1 MAVTASDI
9 RNAADLLDGPD
20 HPHTIRRSP
29 DAVPD
34 TWLRAYAEVGK
45 SPAHLILQGA
55 RRFHGDAGP
64 RRRGAPTR
72 RDHHVGGKPRPGR
85 CLSRDEY
92 GHTGRY
98 RDAGT
103 NPFAKVSRT
112 RAFGAEVVLEGRNLN
127 ECEGLVSQLIEERG
141 LSLIHP
147 YDNELVMTGQGTAGL
162 EMLTDCD
169 DLDALVVPIG
179 GGGLIGGIATI
190 ARDMRPNLKIY
201 GVQTELYPTMKLAVA
216 GKDITC
222 GGETLAEG
230 IAVKKPGGVT
240 KPVVSNLVDDI
251 LLVDEQS
258 LEWAVGS
265 LIEQQRVVSEGAG
278 AAGIAAIRQNPS
290 LFAGKKVGVV
300 ICGGNIDPRLL
311 ASILNRNM
319 ASDGRLARLRIDISD
334 EPGMLAAITAS
345 ISRCGGNIVEI
356 YHQRLFYDVPAKL
369 AKIDAVIET
378 RGPEHVDE
386 IIADLRGSNFLVRQ
400 LKTVLQASPPE
411 QAIGVRHLF
420 PCLARRNRTA

>member
-9 RNAADLLDGPD
+9 RNAADLLDGQIIRTPFVAA
-20 HPHTIRRSP
+20 PMLSRTLGCELMLKLENLQHTSSFK
-29 DAVPD
+29 A
-34 TWLRAYAEVGK
+34 
-45 SPAHLILQGA
+45 
-55 RRFHGDAGP
+55 
-64 RRRGAPTR
+64 RGAFMAMQALGAEERQRGVITM
-72 RDHHVGGKPRPGR
+72 
-85 CLSRDEY
+85 S
-92 GHTGRY
+92 
-98 RDAGT
+98 AGNHAQAVAYHAMNMGIPAVIVMPAQT
-103 NPFAKVSRT
+103 PFAKVSRT

-162 EMLTDCD
+162 EMLTACD

-378 RGPEHVDE
+378 RGPDHVTE
-386 IIADLRGSNFLVRQ
+386 IIEDLRQAQFQVRQ
-400 LKTVLQASPPE
+400 LDDNSA
-411 QAIGVRHLF
+411 G
-420 PCLARRNRTA
+420 